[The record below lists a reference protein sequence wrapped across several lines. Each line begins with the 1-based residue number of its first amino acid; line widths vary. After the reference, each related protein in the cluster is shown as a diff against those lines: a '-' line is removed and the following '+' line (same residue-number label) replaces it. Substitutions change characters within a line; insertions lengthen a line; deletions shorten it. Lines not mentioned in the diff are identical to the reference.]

1 MTIAKIVDLKCKG
14 ITLLGLMAE
23 RPAQAFRLLHLT
35 LFNRPY
41 IRELAGLRSHKLW
54 LEKAGIQTVIDV
66 GAHTGSFAY
75 AVRSFLPQ
83 AKFYSFEPLAD
94 CYLILIRN
102 LHRGG
107 RFQAFNV
114 ALGDEQGE
122 TTMQRSEFSP
132 SSSIL
137 LMAETHKQAFPWT
150 TKTEPVPIR
159 IQRLDDFREQLRLER
174 KVLLKIDVQ
183 GYEMEVLR
191 GGVNTL
197 AEIDYINV
205 ECSFQVLYEG
215 QASFDQVYRFLTAHG
230 FEYAGD
236 WGQMF
241 SPRDGS
247 ILQTN
252 ALFVR
257 STSARK

>member
-1 MTIAKIVDLKCKG
+1 MTIAKIVELKCKA
-14 ITLLGLMAE
+14 ISLLGLMAE
-23 RPAQAFRLLHLT
+23 RPAQAFHILRLA

-41 IRELAGLRSHKLW
+41 IRELAGLRPHKLW

-75 AVRSFLPQ
+75 AVRAFLPEAQ
-83 AKFYSFEPLAD
+83 IYSFEPLAD
-94 CYLILIRN
+94 GYQSLTRN
-102 LHRGG
+102 LARSG

-114 ALGDEQGE
+114 ALGDAQGE
-122 TTMQRSEFSP
+122 IAMQRSEFSP

-137 LMAETHKQAFPWT
+137 PMAEAHKQAFPWT
-150 TKTEPVPIR
+150 VRTEAVPVR
-159 IQRLDDFREQLRLER
+159 IQRLDDFQTQLQLKR

-191 GGVNTL
+191 GGANLL
-197 AEIDYINV
+197 AEVDYLNV
-205 ECSFQVLYEG
+205 ECSFRLLYEG
-215 QASFDQVYRFLTAHG
+215 QASFEQVYQFLAAQG
-230 FEYAGD
+230 FAYAGD

-241 SPRDGS
+241 SPLDGS

-252 ALFVR
+252 ALF
-257 STSARK
+257 ARPAGGQE

>member
-23 RPAQAFRLLHLT
+23 RPAQAFRILSLA

-41 IRELAGLRSHKLW
+41 IRELVGLRPHKLW
-54 LEKAGIQTVIDV
+54 LEGAGIQTVIDI

-75 AVRSFLPQ
+75 AIRSYLPLAQ
-83 AKFYSFEPLAD
+83 IYSFEPLAD
-94 CYLILIRN
+94 CFQILTRN
-102 LHRGG
+102 LDRGG

-114 ALGDEQGE
+114 ALGNEQGE
-122 TTMQRSEFSP
+122 IAMQRSEFSP

-137 LMAETHKQAFPWT
+137 PMAEAHKQAFPWT
-150 TKTEPVPIR
+150 AKTEPVLVR
-159 IQRLDDFREQLRLER
+159 IQRLDDFARQLRLER

-183 GYEMEVLR
+183 GYELEVLQ
-191 GGVNTL
+191 GGMGTL
-197 AEIDYINV
+197 NAIDYVNV
-205 ECSFQVLYEG
+205 ECSFQVLYKG
-215 QASFDQVYRFLTAHG
+215 QASFHQVYEFLTSRG
-230 FEYAGD
+230 FAYAGS

-247 ILQTN
+247 ILQIN

-257 STSARK
+257 SPGSKE